1 MGWKAQDEHGI
12 QMQAVGLREHIVIC
26 FVASPWCLLSVK
38 TRLRT
43 SLPTGR
49 GPFGGCATLSDGQ
62 GKAARRN
69 GRGQES
75 SKRVY
80 SIGRARAV
88 VYV

>member
-1 MGWKAQDEHGI
+1 MGIIPLHIVSQGDYDSQEHG
-12 QMQAVGLREHIVIC
+12 
-26 FVASPWCLLSVK
+26 
-38 TRLRT
+38 LRT

-49 GPFGGCATLSDGQ
+49 GPFGGCAALSDGQ